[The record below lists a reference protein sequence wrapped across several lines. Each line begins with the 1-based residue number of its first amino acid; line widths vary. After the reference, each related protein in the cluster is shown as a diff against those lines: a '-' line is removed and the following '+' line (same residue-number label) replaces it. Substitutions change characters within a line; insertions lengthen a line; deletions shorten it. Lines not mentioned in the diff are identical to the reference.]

1 MKFEKLMI
9 DDKLWI
15 AVIYLF
21 FLYFY
26 YYCFFSYFFKR
37 WCMKKVNTA
46 MQNLCCEQRTKK
58 KLWTKKIKFLL
69 HCRNFK
75 RKKNL
80 LLCYFAPPCNRG
92 NILIFSFFNFNFWEK
107 KERCLMLNN
116 YLGTRFEMI
125 FVSTKMNLL
134 KPQISEIKAAFFG
147 ICVYQ
152 FVNETLCWNQN
163 NILCSEI
170 VQYFYGSD
178 PSPHFLFVCFFPPF
192 FITITTVLYIFWL
205 LLLLLYTFLSDV
217 VFWLKL
223 LFFMYSF
230 QHFFV
235 ILQSFL
241 LVFFCC
247 VVYFPYFPVIKM
259 FFLEFFL
266 CVSLY

>member
-1 MKFEKLMI
+1 
-9 DDKLWI
+9 
-15 AVIYLF
+15 
-21 FLYFY
+21 
-26 YYCFFSYFFKR
+26 
-37 WCMKKVNTA
+37 
-46 MQNLCCEQRTKK
+46 
-58 KLWTKKIKFLL
+58 
-69 HCRNFK
+69 
-75 RKKNL
+75 
-80 LLCYFAPPCNRG
+80 
-92 NILIFSFFNFNFWEK
+92 
-107 KERCLMLNN
+107 MLNN

-178 PSPHFLFVCFFPPF
+178 PSPIFCLFVFFLHFLLPLLQCYIFFGYFYFYCIHFYLMWFFGLSCFFSC
-192 FITITTVLYIFWL
+192 I
-205 LLLLLYTFLSDV
+205 LS
-217 VFWLKL
+217 
-223 LFFMYSF
+223 SI
-230 QHFFV
+230 FFV

>member
-1 MKFEKLMI
+1 MREKREVL
-9 DDKLWI
+9 DVKQ
-15 AVIYLF
+15 LF
-21 FLYFY
+21 
-26 YYCFFSYFFKR
+26 R
-37 WCMKKVNTA
+37 NKVWNDFC
-46 MQNLCCEQRTKK
+46 Q
-58 KLWTKKIKFLL
+58 
-69 HCRNFK
+69 H
-75 RKKNL
+75 KN
-80 LLCYFAPPCNRG
+80 
-92 NILIFSFFNFNFWEK
+92 E
-107 KERCLMLNN
+107 
-116 YLGTRFEMI
+116 
-125 FVSTKMNLL
+125 NLL

-152 FVNETLCWNQN
+152 FVNENPFVEIKN

-178 PSPHFLFVCFFPPF
+178 PPSPHFLFVCFFPPF

-205 LLLLLYTFLSDV
+205 LLLLLYTFLFDV

-266 CVSLY
+266 MRQSLLTNLYVSLDKKY